1 MFTPLFAQINF
12 PGRAMIKMQRCKSA
26 ASTVITTVILAA
38 TFFVIAA
45 SPAHAETRALLAGV
59 WNFGS
64 PMIPD
69 LKGPEND
76 LGAMET
82 LVRNQGATD
91 VTVLRNDQV
100 TRTTVET
107 ALHALGMR
115 ARAGDWIVLYYSG
128 HGAEAE
134 AAVKGTRDGDHD
146 QFLPLGH
153 FDLDDHEVAPDPE
166 RFIVD
171 KDFYEWLARYVRPDV
186 QVLMIADTCHSGT
199 MNRSVDSRAFHFT
212 PRVALRGMADEM
224 KLAARP
230 APRFGSV
237 LASASRDLATPVDRP
252 DLPNLVFVGA
262 AQDDQLALESALPDE
277 GGPARGL
284 LTYSLEQG
292 LTQRGT
298 DGKALL
304 ADLDGNGNVS
314 VSELAV
320 YLDGQVRTMSAQRQQ
335 PRVSYVAGREND
347 PLFIHT
353 VASTPVVGAGPAKAR
368 VFVPDAKAQ
377 ATLAGPDMP
386 WTLAGSADAADF
398 VWDYAQQT
406 LLRRSGDAVAEGIG
420 STAALRGV
428 IEKWAAVESLRPLI
442 NEARGRLVVGPQP
455 LGARYRP
462 GGQVSLSYEGRAG
475 AAGYATVFD
484 LASDGTVQVLYPTAA
499 EDGDGRLGENG
510 SLSVFHSRV
519 VPPYGADHVIALV
532 TPTAPAA
539 LRALL
544 RTLDN
549 QRAPLQ
555 TIDQIR
561 RLLAAVPG
569 QTTLSIAEIYTGK

>member
-1 MFTPLFAQINF
+1 
-12 PGRAMIKMQRCKSA
+12 
-26 ASTVITTVILAA
+26 
-38 TFFVIAA
+38 
-45 SPAHAETRALLAGV
+45 
-59 WNFGS
+59 
-64 PMIPD
+64 MIPD

-76 LGAMET
+76 LAAMET

-91 VTVLRNDQV
+91 ITVLRNDQV
-100 TRTTVET
+100 SRTTVET

-115 ARAGDWIVLYYSG
+115 AKPGDWIVLYYSG

-134 AAVKGTRDGDHD
+134 AATKGTRDGDHD

-153 FDLDDHEVAPDPE
+153 FDLDDNEVAPDPE

-186 QVLMIADTCHSGT
+186 HVLMVADTCHSGT

-212 PRVALRGMADEM
+212 PRAALRGLADEM

-237 LASASRDLATPVDRP
+237 LSSVSRDIAAPVDRP

-262 AQDDQLALESALPDE
+262 AQDDQLALESSLPDE
-277 GGPARGL
+277 AGPSRGL

-292 LTQRGT
+292 LSTRGAG
-298 DGKALL
+298 GKALL
-304 ADLDGNGNVS
+304 ADLDGNGSVT

-335 PRVSYVAGREND
+335 PQVSYVAGREND
-347 PLFIHT
+347 PLFIRT
-353 VASTPVVGAGPAKAR
+353 VASTPVVPASPAKAQ
-368 VFVPDAKAQ
+368 VFVADAKAQ
-377 ATLAGPDMP
+377 AIVTGPDVP
-386 WTLAGSADAADF
+386 WKLAESAAAADF
-398 VWDYAQQT
+398 VWNYAERT
-406 LLRRSGDAVAEGIG
+406 LLRRSGDIVAEGVG
-420 STAALRGV
+420 SSAALRGV
-428 IEKWAAVESLRPLI
+428 IEKWSAVESLRPMI
-442 NEARGRLVVGPQP
+442 NEAHGRLVVGPQP
-455 LGARYRP
+455 RGTRYRP
-462 GGQVSLSYEGRAG
+462 GSQVSLSFEGKG

-484 LASDGTVQVLYPTAA
+484 LASDGTIQLLYPMAA
-499 EDGDGRLGENG
+499 EDGDGRLGDDG
-510 SLSVFHSRV
+510 SLSIFRSRV
-519 VPPYGADHVIALV
+519 VPPYGADHVIGLV
-532 TPTAPAA
+532 TATAPAA

-555 TIDQIR
+555 TVDQIR
-561 RLLAAVPG
+561 ALLAAAPG
-569 QTTLSIAEIYTGK
+569 QTTLSIAEIYTGN